1 MPREDATRNSI
12 DAFLRELGRQFKGSG
27 SLYLAGGAALV
38 YEGFRPRTLDIDYR
52 VDLVT
57 GDDTEFIR
65 ALRGAQRVVP
75 LNVEP
80 ASPADFIP
88 LPAGWR
94 DRCRFLVKEGGLS
107 IYAFDPL
114 STALAK
120 IERGH
125 ERDIDDVLALCR
137 AGVLEVDRIAAAFE
151 EISPRIENEALPR
164 VTEEDFR
171 RKVTAFVLRA
181 NAASKPSSS
190 SSE

>member
-12 DAFLRELGRQFKGSG
+12 GAFLRELGRQFKGIG

-52 VDLVT
+52 VDLMT

-65 ALRGAQRVVP
+65 ALRGAQRLVP

-94 DRCRFLVKEGGLS
+94 DRCRFLLKEGGLS

-120 IERGH
+120 IERAVTSTAPLVGKH
-125 ERDIDDVLALCR
+125 DMVCGVRLQSALENRLHDSTVLGLALP
-137 AGVLEVDRIAAAFE
+137 LPLFAA
-151 EISPRIENEALPR
+151 
-164 VTEEDFR
+164 T
-171 RKVTAFVLRA
+171 
-181 NAASKPSSS
+181 
-190 SSE
+190 